1 MGHVHGQHLRVDLHG
16 VGVQQGPP
24 VDVLGAHD
32 YGLLSLL
39 LPEDSHMNKLVQLQ
53 EHGWVE
59 AQLLIVPNDVE
70 DEGLVEDVVYLGKE
84 VLGLEA
90 LAQESH

>member
-1 MGHVHGQHLRVDLHG
+1 
-16 VGVQQGPP
+16 
-24 VDVLGAHD
+24 
-32 YGLLSLL
+32 
-39 LPEDSHMNKLVQLQ
+39 MNKLVQLQ